1 MWVAIA
7 FLVPLRLGTIPSL
20 LFTFH
25 PVLPLWAKLRK
36 EPTSCK
42 CVASLS
48 FFLSFAGLFPQE
60 SRERGLFKVVLSK
73 YY

>member
-1 MWVAIA
+1 MGMWVAIA

-48 FFLSFAGLFPQE
+48 FFSFVRWTISSGVE
-60 SRERGLFKVVLSK
+60 REGII
-73 YY
+73 